1 MGALLGLRLSRY
13 CPRGAIR
20 ALVARIA
27 LWQYGL
33 FGLRYCALWA
43 QYASPIALLPA
54 RGNTRSFGFAIAMDR
69 YHAQVF
75 EIAEKKSYFAP
86 ELWSLMAIAIA
97 KRAMRI
103 LRSKIASQTA
113 AYRAPRRGGD
123 IAA

>member
-1 MGALLGLRLSRY
+1 
-13 CPRGAIR
+13 
-20 ALVARIA
+20 
-27 LWQYGL
+27 
-33 FGLRYCALWA
+33 
-43 QYASPIALLPA
+43 
-54 RGNTRSFGFAIAMDR
+54 MDR
-69 YHAQVF
+69 YHTQIF

>member
-13 CPRGAIR
+13 CPRVAIR

-27 LWQYGL
+27 LWAIRAFLGFAIAP
-33 FGLRYCALWA
+33 FGHNTLRL
-43 QYASPIALLPA
+43 
-54 RGNTRSFGFAIAMDR
+54 SFGFAIAMDR
-69 YHAQVF
+69 YHTQVF